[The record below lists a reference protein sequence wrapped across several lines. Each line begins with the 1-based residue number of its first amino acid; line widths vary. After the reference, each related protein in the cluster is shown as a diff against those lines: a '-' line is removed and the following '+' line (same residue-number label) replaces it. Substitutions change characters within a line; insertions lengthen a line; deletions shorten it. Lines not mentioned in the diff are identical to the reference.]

1 MLHLALVRLLSK
13 PQFADGKNGPFP
25 ACAEQCLKTQL
36 FTASTQQTLHASTR
50 LPPARL
56 LQARSPASQRVPSQ
70 AGLGR
75 ESREQRHKG
84 PFVPVAR
91 ARLYLLSLGKQ
102 EVPGGHSVMTT

>member
-1 MLHLALVRLLSK
+1 MLHLDHVKLLSK
-13 PQFADGKNGPFP
+13 PQFADGTNGPFP
-25 ACAEQCLKTQL
+25 ACAEHCLKTGL
-36 FTASTQQTLHASTR
+36 FKASTEQVLCALTQ
-50 LPPARL
+50 LPPASL
-56 LQARSPASQRVPSQ
+56 LQVRSPASQRAPSQ

-102 EVPGGHSVMTT
+102 EVPGGRSVLTT